1 MRLEASAHQR
11 VSGRR
16 PRPSVQYTMNVTALG
31 GTEIRYASSAAF
43 RGIAERAA
51 RGRRSLQGGD
61 RAPGARGGRVA
72 AGRDPRRPGA
82 RAGDGRRHR
91 GFLPDLGP
99 HGHPAGPG
107 RAPGRGPARG
117 GVFVGRPDLAE
128 QDPGAVAGAAAVPV
142 RQPGGLDVLGQHPR
156 FGLAV
161 PAAPAGRRAVRAGA
175 DGERGPDRRDD
186 QRGRQR
192 LPDVTGRPGRP
203 SVVAGPA
210 ELAFRRRAP
219 GPPGHDR
226 GAGGGAVR
234 AGTGLAGQP
243 VMAL

>member
-1 MRLEASAHQR
+1 
-11 VSGRR
+11 
-16 PRPSVQYTMNVTALG
+16 MNVTALR
-31 GTEIRYASSAAF
+31 GTEVRYASSAAF

-99 HGHPAGPG
+99 RGHPG
-107 RAPGRGPARG
+107 GPARG

-156 FGLAV
+156 FGVAV
-161 PAAPAGRRAVRAGA
+161 PAAPAGRRAVRPGA

-203 SVVAGPA
+203 SVVASPA
-210 ELAFRRRAP
+210 ELGLRQESP
-219 GPPGHDR
+219 GPPGHGR